1 MQGSLLQGPGSIS
14 RSDETHLHTIDNT
27 TYPDTV
33 RKLLE
38 KCKHLDLTERNVDI
52 GRQVGHGGT
61 SDLFL
66 GSLSLENGKT
76 CKVAVKKLRT
86 HAMRTGNSEKTL
98 ARELYIWSKLDHP
111 RILRL
116 VGLYVDENYPCLISP
131 WSTNGTVLNYLES
144 NSTADVIQLV
154 AGIAEGIAY
163 LHARKIVHSDIKPIQ
178 QDNVLIDDAGEPL
191 LCDFGISR
199 ILDKTA
205 TYPISNTTT
214 TGGVRGTVRY
224 MSKELFKENSTH
236 TESSD
241 IWAFGMTVYALL
253 TGRQPYENLTTEV
266 QVLLAIVDGKLPSCP
281 EDIKVWATAN
291 QSLYRM
297 CQRCWEE
304 PLTRPDIDTLL
315 RELRQMNREESRFTT
330 NTNCIEQPPEQQRVE
345 RGFMTLIDETSL
357 RRKFK
362 AGGTAQHMSSDRLRC
377 DFTVDGYRMTFDAST
392 SSGLPQFS
400 SKPVRIFY
408 DDSDELTGTQ
418 GYSGFVGVDSYTL
431 TLDNGTVIIGCLDAS
446 HRESMNRII
455 GSGIWIST

>member
-1 MQGSLLQGPGSIS
+1 MQGSFLQGPVSIS
-14 RSDETHLHTIDNT
+14 RSDRNTIENT
-27 TYPDTV
+27 PYPDTV

-38 KCKHLDLTERNVDI
+38 KCRHLDLTERNLEI

-66 GSLSLENGKT
+66 GSLSLSNGKMY
-76 CKVAVKKLRT
+76 KVAVKKLRT
-86 HAMRTGNSEKTL
+86 HAMRNGSSEKAL
-98 ARELYIWSKLDHP
+98 SKELYIWSKLDHP

-131 WSTNGTVLNYLES
+131 WSTNGTVLSYLENTPS
-144 NSTADVIQLV
+144 ADVVQLV

-163 LHARKIVHSDIKPIQ
+163 LHAQKIVHSDIKP
-178 QDNVLIDDAGEPL
+178 DNVLIDDAGKSL

-224 MSKELFKENSTH
+224 MSKELFKENSSH

-253 TGRQPYENLTTEV
+253 TRRQPYENLTTEV
-266 QVLLAIVDGKLPSCP
+266 QVLLAIVDGHLPSWP
-281 EDIKVWATAN
+281 RDLEMWPTAN
-291 QSLYRM
+291 RSLSRM

-304 PLTRPDIDTLL
+304 SSMRPDIDTLL
-315 RELRQMNREESRFTT
+315 RELRQMNRQASHFTT
-330 NTNCIEQPPEQQRVE
+330 NTTCMEQPPESQRADRDSVSL
-345 RGFMTLIDETSL
+345 MDETSPQ
-357 RRKFK
+357 RKFK

-400 SKPVRIFY
+400 SKPAQIFY
-408 DDSDELTGTQ
+408 DDTDELTGTQ
-418 GYSGFVGVDSYTL
+418 SYSGFVGVGSYTL
-431 TLDNGTVIIGCLDAS
+431 TLDNGTVIIGYLDAS
-446 HRESMNRII
+446 HQESMNRII